1 MEKTESTTQTKTTEL
16 LAPVPAASDYSVSA
30 DLWQRLEE
38 EIQIVSQRI
47 ENGEELM
54 PEDVANVRK
63 LKSQVDSY
71 ATSFNKAMRDAQGKY
86 RGMLDRR
93 LTELGY
99 DTIEQFVAKKKQ
111 EQSNIQNARIAYKMG
126 TLKNLS
132 DGLLER
138 TERLKDTPMA
148 KELLPAFTARFPKI
162 QSGAKNNDINDW
174 KPYFAVMSHAV
185 SVMDTF
191 FRDPKYEDAIL
202 LPIYSGTI
210 RELLAYAKDGSEEHL
225 ANVKV
230 KYQEDQYLIRTE
242 KLKQSMKTK
251 AEGVE
256 HIQKILEDMGDLSSL
271 SEAVKTMRMEQAW
284 EEISLIV
291 RLINNP

>member
-1 MEKTESTTQTKTTEL
+1 METTEL

-30 DLWQRLEE
+30 DLWGRLED
-38 EIQIVSQRI
+38 EIRLVSDRI
-47 ENGEELM
+47 TAGDELV
-54 PEDVANVRK
+54 PEDVSNVRK
-63 LKSQVDSY
+63 LKSQVDGY
-71 ATSFNKAMRDAQGKY
+71 VTSFNKAMREAQSKY
-86 RGMLDRR
+86 RGMVDRR

-99 DTIEQFVAKKKQ
+99 DNIEKFVAMKRQ
-111 EQSNIQNARIAYKMG
+111 EQTSTQDGRIAYKMG

-132 DGLLER
+132 DGLLAR
-138 TERLKDTPMA
+138 TEKLKDTPMA
-148 KELLPAFTARFPKI
+148 RELLPAFTARFPKV
-162 QSGAKNNDINDW
+162 QSGDKRNDITDW
-174 KPYFAVMSHAV
+174 RPYFAVMSHAV

-230 KYQEDQYLIRTE
+230 KFIEDQHLIRAE
-242 KLKQSMKTK
+242 KLKKRLKTK
-251 AEGVE
+251 SDGVE
-256 HIQKILEDMGDLSSL
+256 YIRSIMEDMGGLEGL
-271 SEAVKTMRMEQAW
+271 SEAAKTVRMEQAW